1 MVESYKYIF
10 LPPSELTL
18 LGILKKQE
26 VNDLIQLLAQQTLIE
41 QLQVIIW
48 FTKNIFLSCLF
59 DVPSK
64 SIKLSCSYDH

>member
-18 LGILKKQE
+18 LGILKKK

-41 QLQVIIW
+41 QLQVII
-48 FTKNIFLSCLF
+48 
-59 DVPSK
+59 
-64 SIKLSCSYDH
+64 